1 MPACLPLSLP
11 SRFARDLGAFIN
23 LESTGPWGPD
33 VVFQHTGDWTLAAYA
48 RSAPHPRGTTL
59 AQDFFD
65 LGGWLASSW
74 RKEEL
79 HLSSFFFL
87 ALEHMLLLVFFWPG
101 GLLPLCAPNRPHLG
115 APFPWV
121 HGGWVTGW
129 IAV

>member
-1 MPACLPLSLP
+1 MPACLPPFLP

-65 LGGWLASSW
+65 LGGWLSS
-74 RKEEL
+74 
-79 HLSSFFFL
+79 S
-87 ALEHMLLLVFFWPG
+87 
-101 GLLPLCAPNRPHLG
+101 
-115 APFPWV
+115 
-121 HGGWVTGW
+121 
-129 IAV
+129 